1 MIFARLTTVEEAEEK
16 TLDELKKMPEVLGA
30 QLNYKY
36 KTFGGV
42 TPTDTKYSS
51 LWGMPAV
58 KAPEAWQSEIGSDNV
73 YVAVVDS
80 GIDYTHIDI
89 ASNVETKGYS
99 GNYLSGTTSDDYS
112 DAHGHGTHVAGTIGA
127 IGNNGKGV
135 VGVNWKTKLISL
147 RVLDASGRGYAT
159 DILKAL
165 QDLLK
170 LLNENPS
177 LKIACVNMSY
187 GRSYSTEASS
197 TLLNTPEYLA
207 YKALSDTNRIILCVA
222 AGNEATSS
230 DRLTIAI
237 LHRLLASII

>member
-1 MIFARLTTVEEAEEK
+1 MTLVGAPYVWNLNINCSDITVA
-16 TLDELKKMPEVLGA
+16 
-30 QLNYKY
+30 
-36 KTFGGV
+36 
-42 TPTDTKYSS
+42 
-51 LWGMPAV
+51 
-58 KAPEAWQSEIGSDNV
+58 I
-73 YVAVVDS
+73 VDS
-80 GIDYTHIDI
+80 GIDMTHEDLKANLYQNPNEKAKTSWDRYGKDNDKNGFKNDI
-89 ASNVETKGYS
+89 CGWDFVGE
-99 GNYLSGTTSDDYS
+99 
-112 DAHGHGTHVAGTIGA
+112 DADPTDENGHGTHVAGTIGA

-187 GRSYSTEASS
+187 GRSYSTEAPS